1 MLELVDIGSRS
12 LASYEGVAPPDQL
25 EALRRA
31 ADALRGARVLHV
43 NATPYGGGVSELLR
57 SVVPLMTD
65 LGLVADW
72 AIISGDE
79 RFFDVT
85 KAIHNGLQG
94 AARELTAEDEA
105 TYLENAHTN
114 AKAFEEEYDFV
125 FMHDPQPAAILP
137 LRGKTQAHWIWRCHI
152 DTASPNAQVWSFLRS
167 YLAEYDA
174 AVFTMSEFV
183 PADLP
188 IRRVEIVPPAID
200 PLSPKNLSLPRETA
214 RHVVEWLGV
223 RTDRPLLVQISRFD
237 PWKDPLGVIEAYRHV
252 RQQVRDAQLVLAGS
266 LALDDPEGWELY
278 HRIRDAVGADP
289 LIHVFTNLVGV
300 SNIEVNAFQRL
311 ADVVIQ
317 KSIREG
323 FGLVVSESLW
333 KGTPVVARNAG
344 GIPLQMADGTGGI
357 LVSGTTECAEATL
370 SLLRDRERARALGV
384 SGRERVRQHVLT
396 PRLVLD
402 HLRLM
407 ADVAVAHPIARPN
420 DWSRHRDPVCG
431 MTIGA
436 GAVTAEYY
444 DIEYGFC

>member
-1 MLELVDIGSRS
+1 M
-12 LASYEGVAPPDQL
+12 
-25 EALRRA
+25 
-31 ADALRGARVLHV
+31 
-43 NATPYGGGVSELLR
+43 
-57 SVVPLMTD
+57 
-65 LGLVADW
+65 
-72 AIISGDE
+72 
-79 RFFDVT
+79 
-85 KAIHNGLQG
+85 
-94 AARELTAEDEA
+94 
-105 TYLENAHTN
+105 
-114 AKAFEEEYDFV
+114 
-125 FMHDPQPAAILP
+125 
-137 LRGKTQAHWIWRCHI
+137 
-152 DTASPNAQVWSFLRS
+152 
-167 YLAEYDA
+167 
-174 AVFTMSEFV
+174 
-183 PADLP
+183 
-188 IRRVEIVPPAID
+188 
-200 PLSPKNLSLPRETA
+200 
-214 RHVVEWLGV
+214 
-223 RTDRPLLVQISRFD
+223 
-237 PWKDPLGVIEAYRHV
+237 
-252 RQQVRDAQLVLAGS
+252 
-266 LALDDPEGWELY
+266 
-278 HRIRDAVGADP
+278 
-289 LIHVFTNLVGV
+289 FTNLVGV